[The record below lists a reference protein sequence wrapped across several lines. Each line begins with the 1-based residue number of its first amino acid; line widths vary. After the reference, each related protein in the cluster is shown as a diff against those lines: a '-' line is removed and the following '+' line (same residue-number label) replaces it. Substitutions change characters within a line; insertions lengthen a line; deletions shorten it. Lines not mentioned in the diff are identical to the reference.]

1 MSKNVK
7 IVQFGEGNFLRAFVD
22 WMMLPDTVAV
32 VKPRPGAGLER
43 LTAHGCRY
51 EVCLQGQLDG
61 QLVDTTEQVCSIA
74 CAINPYE
81 DVEAFWEL
89 AVNPQVEFVISNT
102 TEAGIVFDPSCRLSD
117 APALSYPGKLV
128 QFLYKRYK
136 GLVQTATA
144 AGQFGV
150 TILPCELIFHNG
162 KHLKECMHQYMELW
176 QLPEDFRVWADAC
189 CPVYNTLVDRIVP
202 GGPDYYKV
210 VAEPYHLWVIE
221 GPEALRE
228 RLPLRSGELNLVL
241 TADENPYH
249 LRKVTLLNGPHTAM
263 SAVGHLAG
271 LETVRECMLHP
282 VVGKYV
288 ERVMMQELLPTVPL
302 PEAEMLKF
310 ADSVK
315 DRFLNPFVKHAL
327 TSIMLNNISKFV
339 TRDLPAMRWHF
350 CNSGV
355 LPQGLVIA
363 LAANLICAE
372 IGADGD
378 LAKVTDAEGFA
389 SKLASGLADAQVWGA
404 DLTAEMPGLREQV
417 ESIICRIVKEGM
429 LSVL

>member
-1 MSKNVK
+1 MK
-7 IVQFGEGNFLRAFVD
+7 IVQFGEGNFLRAFID
-22 WMMLPDTVAV
+22 WMMLPETVAV

-43 LTAHGCRY
+43 LTARGCRY

-61 QLVDTTEQVCSIA
+61 QLVDTTEEISSIA

-81 DVEAFWEL
+81 EIDAFWKL
-89 AVNPQVEFVISNT
+89 AADPEVEFVVSNT
-102 TEAGIVFDPSCRLSD
+102 TEAGIVFDPSCKLSD

-128 QFLYKRYK
+128 QFLLKRYEA
-136 GLVQTATA
+136 GLP
-144 AGQFGV
+144 GV

-162 KHLKECMHQYMELW
+162 KHLKECMHQYMNLW
-176 QLPEDFRVWADAC
+176 QLSAEFRAWVDAC

-221 GPEALRE
+221 GPESLRE
-228 RLPLRSGELNLVL
+228 RLPLRSKDINLVL
-241 TADENPYH
+241 TDDENPYH
-249 LRKVTLLNGPHTAM
+249 LRKVTMLNGPHTAM

-288 ERVMMQELLPTVPL
+288 EQVMMQELLPTVPL
-302 PEAEMLKF
+302 PEAEMLKY

-327 TSIMLNNISKFV
+327 TSIMLNSISKFV
-339 TRDLPAMRWHF
+339 TRDLPAMRWHYK
-350 CNSGV
+350 NRGV

-372 IGADGD
+372 VGPGGD
-378 LAKVTDAEGFA
+378 FSVVDSMTLAA
-389 SKLASGLADAQVWGA
+389 GLSDSTVWGA
-404 DLTAEMPGLREQV
+404 DLTDEMAGLKEQV
-417 ESIICRIVKEGM
+417 EEYIDRIKSEGM